1 MSSIKQKIQSFL
13 LCEFYLF
20 WAAGLTA
27 GIYIGSRYNY
37 RSPRIIALEAVFVL
51 LLVLLEVMMIRR
63 LSKRFPLGSS
73 LITLSARSFQPDS
86 EKNFLKFLVQIV
98 IPFFILLVIG
108 NSIISIYRY
117 GQSKKIL
124 LTISSDD
131 DFCRNDVVIEGRISD
146 HPYYYFGSLNFLLET
161 GSIYAYDRSGNL
173 KNFCSINE
181 PLNIRLDSTG
191 TRSLL
196 RDDYL
201 RLRGDLKQVDPGE
214 SEIVS
219 HDCLY
224 FDVKTGN
231 MEKIECRSLASKIFY
246 LRGRFYRCIK
256 NTFYRSLK
264 VENACIAEAL
274 ILGNRNNIP
283 EYISEDFKDCGV
295 YHLFAISGLHISFF
309 ISMIYI
315 LVRKIKPSFIAF
327 WAAVILLAF
336 YTFITGGRASTL
348 RASIVFIF
356 VFLASNWN
364 REYNNRFL
372 LYLSY
377 IIILLFNPCFFYDLG
392 LWMSFGSMAAI
403 IFIYPV
409 VRKIAGR
416 ILSLSKYRENFIMKI
431 GLMTFS
437 IQAALFPI
445 LAYFFKRFSLISP
458 VANILILPV
467 FYILLFIL
475 IASSF
480 VSILWPPIGCFTIR
494 SSAVFFS
501 YILMVVKTLS
511 KTDFFIINFNDY
523 HIKDIVIYYIIF
535 LVILSAA
542 LIIIR
547 KTSINESNRN

>member
-37 RSPRIIALEAVFVL
+37 RSPRIIASEAVFVL

-191 TRSLL
+191 TGSLL

>member
-1 MSSIKQKIQSFL
+1 MSSIKQKIYSFL
-13 LCEFYLF
+13 LCESYLF

-27 GIYIGSRYNY
+27 GIYIGSRHDYY
-37 RSPRIIALEAVFVL
+37 SPCIITSEIVFIL
-51 LLVLLEVMMIRR
+51 LLVFLEVLMIRR
-63 LSKRFPLGSS
+63 LSKRFPLDSS
-73 LITLSARSFQPDS
+73 LITLSARPFQPDS
-86 EKNFLKFLVQIV
+86 EKTFLKFLVQIV

-117 GQSKKIL
+117 NQSKRIL
-124 LTISSDD
+124 LTISSDN
-131 DFCRNDVVIEGRISD
+131 DFCSNDVVIEGRISD
-146 HPYYYFGSLNFLLET
+146 HPYYYLGSLNFLLET

-173 KNFCSINE
+173 KNFYSVNE
-181 PLNIRLDSTG
+181 PLNVRINSTETG
-191 TRSLL
+191 SLL

-219 HDCLY
+219 QDCLY
-224 FDVKTGN
+224 FDVKAGN
-231 MEKIECRSLASKIFY
+231 MEKIEYRSLASKIFY

-256 NTFYRSLK
+256 NSFYRSLK

-315 LVRKIKPSFIAF
+315 LVRKIKPSSIAF

-336 YTFITGGRASTL
+336 YNFLTGERASTM

-377 IIILLFNPCFFYDLG
+377 IIILLFSPCFFYDLG

-409 VRKIAGR
+409 VRKIASR
-416 ILSLSKYRENFIMKI
+416 ILSLLKYRENFIMKI

-437 IQAALFPI
+437 IQVALFPI

-458 VANILILPV
+458 VANILILPI

-480 VSILWPPIGCFTIR
+480 ASILWPPIGCFTIK
-494 SSAVFFS
+494 SSAAFFS
-501 YILMVVKTLS
+501 YILIVVKTLS

-523 HIKDIVIYYIIF
+523 RIKDMMIYYIIF

-542 LIIIR
+542 FIIVR
-547 KTSINESNRN
+547 KTSINKSSRN

>member
-1 MSSIKQKIQSFL
+1 LSSIKQKIQSFL

-37 RSPRIIALEAVFVL
+37 LSPRIIASETVFVL

-73 LITLSARSFQPDS
+73 LINLPAGSFQPDS

-181 PLNIRLDSTG
+181 PLNVRLDSTG
-191 TRSLL
+191 TGSLL

-214 SEIVS
+214 SEIVG

-224 FDVKTGN
+224 FNVKAGN

-274 ILGNRNNIP
+274 ILGNKNNIP

-336 YTFITGGRASTL
+336 YTFLTGGRASTL

-356 VFLASNWN
+356 VFLASNWD

-480 VSILWPPIGCFTIR
+480 TSILWPPIGCFTIR